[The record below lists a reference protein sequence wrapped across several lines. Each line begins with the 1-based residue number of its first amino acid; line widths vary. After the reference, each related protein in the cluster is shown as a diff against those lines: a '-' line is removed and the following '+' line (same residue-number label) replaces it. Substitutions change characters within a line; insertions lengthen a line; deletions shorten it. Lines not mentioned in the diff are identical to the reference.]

1 MASVIGKNSC
11 VKAMFAAKVGML
23 FLLLLLAAMVPAQ
36 ELGASTQGARFE
48 SGSSSPQSRP
58 DSLAHQFA
66 GCVTQA
72 SQIYGIP
79 ASRLNAVIANGVA
92 PGQVVSGR
100 IGPMA
105 IPEEWVPV
113 FEYMGISSQLVVND
127 GCQNIIAGAWILAL
141 QQSFV
146 GSSGRAAEVQSNVDA
161 VALTKNVQER
171 RRQWQKAIQ
180 RASSAT
186 GVSVA
191 LIEAVILVESRFNH
205 LAVSPVGAIGLMQ
218 LMPGTAA
225 MLGVNPRVV
234 EENVMGGA
242 RYLAMLLRQFAGNT
256 QLALAAYNAGPGA
269 VTRNGY
275 RIPPF
280 KETREYVPKVLATY
294 SKLIAG

>member
-1 MASVIGKNSC
+1 MASVTWINSYLK
-11 VKAMFAAKVGML
+11 VKFAPWVC
-23 FLLLLLAAMVPAQ
+23 LLVVLALWVQLAPAQ
-36 ELGASTQGARFE
+36 EIAYATQGTSLQPISVPPALGRDNL
-48 SGSSSPQSRP
+48 SR
-58 DSLAHQFA
+58 QFA
-66 GCVTQA
+66 ECVAQA
-72 SQIYGIP
+72 AQNYGIP
-79 ASRLNAVIANGVA
+79 ASKLNAVIANGVA

-105 IPEEWVPV
+105 IPEEWLPV
-113 FEYMGISSQLVVND
+113 FEYMGISAQQVVND

-141 QQSFV
+141 EQSFA
-146 GSSGRAAEVQSNVDA
+146 GSGGRSEDA
-161 VALTKNVQER
+161 QQGAQAVTLTKSIQDR
-171 RRQWQKAIQ
+171 RRQWQQAIQ

-191 LIEAVILVESRFNH
+191 LIEAVIMVESRFNH

-234 EENVMGGA
+234 EENIMGGA

-269 VTRNGY
+269 VTKNGY
-275 RIPPF
+275 RIPPY